1 MGVMNSTANEAN
13 KLMKTL
19 NFGIEIETAGTTR
32 ANLAR
37 AIQSVVGGT
46 VTTSGPRFLVTDTRG
61 RVWKVEP
68 DGSLSGGELS
78 GEVVSPILEYADMEQ
93 LQEIVRALRRH
104 GARPDPSAA
113 VHLHVDGRRL
123 DARTAVNLL
132 NIVHKQ
138 ERLLESALRVSP
150 TRLERYCKPID
161 PEFVARL
168 IDRKPK
174 TMEELSE
181 AWYGYRNTHP
191 ERYHSSRYRGLNYN
205 SLFVRG
211 SVEFRIFESTLHAGE
226 IKAYIQLVLAMTA
239 KALLATAWYGYEN
252 RSPSRY
258 CSTRYHGLNLNS
270 LFVRSTVEYRLFNG
284 SLHAGEI
291 KAYVQLVLAM
301 TAKALLAKS
310 TQRKRRPLNPETS
323 RYDFRIFLLQLGFV
337 GPEFKSARHHLT
349 KHLGGS
355 SAWKGARRDK
365 RKRAA

>member
-1 MGVMNSTANEAN
+1 MGVMNSTANAMHE
-13 KLMKTL
+13 LMKTL
-19 NFGIEIETAGTTR
+19 NFGVEVETVGTTR

-68 DGSLSGGELS
+68 DGSLGGGEFS

-150 TRLERYCKPID
+150 TRLDRYCKPID

-239 KALLATAWYGYEN
+239 KALLA
-252 RSPSRY
+252 
-258 CSTRYHGLNLNS
+258 
-270 LFVRSTVEYRLFNG
+270 
-284 SLHAGEI
+284 
-291 KAYVQLVLAM
+291 
-301 TAKALLAKS
+301 KS

-323 RYDFRIFLLQLGFV
+323 RYDFRVFLLQLGFV

-355 SAWKGARRDK
+355 AAWKGARRDK